1 MPAHDAVQ
9 TAVDQRLVD
18 HAVGV
23 VPLVHTERVELRI
36 EGVRTGAVTELVH
49 VHDELVPML
58 TIGLSVIGAV
68 FAALMPLLKNVS
80 LGADKFSSAAKA
92 IEKVS
97 NDNEKNVRKISDLE
111 NRLENIERASKNTEE
126 IVRIGFG
133 NLKELVVKGH
143 AREIAKVGK
152 EEEIS
157 NEETN

>member
-1 MPAHDAVQ
+1 MKTVKWIWVLIACI
-9 TAVDQRLVD
+9 LGL
-18 HAVGV
+18 AVGV
-23 VPLVHTERVELRI
+23 LGSI
-36 EGVRTGAVTELVH
+36 GVYYLTMENVAWETFL
-49 VHDELVPML
+49 HDELVPML